1 MSVLSAAAVP
11 PPLPALG
18 TYDPEELIPH
28 KIRADGSSDLF
39 MENPLVMEN
48 DRVIAPYSYTLEA
61 VEELGTKGVRVAKP
75 PPLPALGTYDPEELI
90 PYKIKADGSSD
101 LYPGVHF
108 KLRYNSLVMDKDR
121 VITPSSYTLEAVEL
135 RAPSCPS

>member
-1 MSVLSAAAVP
+1 MSVLSAAAV
-11 PPLPALG
+11 
-18 TYDPEELIPH
+18 
-28 KIRADGSSDLF
+28 
-39 MENPLVMEN
+39 
-48 DRVIAPYSYTLEA
+48 
-61 VEELGTKGVRVAKP
+61 P

-135 RAPSCPS
+135 RQANAYNKCYQGV